1 MSSNPT
7 STHPARTYTTHQHLH
22 ANTHIY
28 VLERDTCACA
38 HPHTHLLALD
48 GFRRQEI
55 LSAAFETEVVEEIE
69 DAPVGT
75 LAAMAFV
82 HVQAASCD
90 VIAQEG
96 VELFRVM
103 DLNVREGLVVDGEE
117 GHGLATIF
125 GVH

>member
-1 MSSNPT
+1 MSPNPT
-7 STHPARTYTTHQHLH
+7 STHPARAYTTHQHSH

-28 VLERDTCACA
+28 VLERDTCARA

-75 LAAMAFV
+75 LAELVFV
-82 HVQAASCD
+82 HVQATPCD
-90 VIAQEG
+90 VMAQEG

-103 DLNVREGLVVDGEE
+103 DLDVREGLVVDGEK